1 MIYFAPKHE
10 YIHYG
15 QHRFGW
21 KCVMRAILS
30 RVTVSTTISNC
41 DYILDD
47 WFEKTFR
54 WAPQQHL
61 EPYTIPFITFMH
73 DPILSQSFR
82 KRSSSL
88 FMTRQKNQM
97 RGLLT
102 RLQLA
107 RHSSSNELNLLQS
120 VVVFSHYHA
129 RQLHLAFNRSLPF
142 TLTVIPH
149 PVFFDDAGIDEER
162 SLFQPAA
169 FEHVPRVFFIG
180 WWLRRYDTFLHL
192 NAAQKIILLKEVEGV
207 GAIDHVI
214 FELRTAMSPR
224 RPPSSRRL
232 QPSLSAHEIN
242 ELTERYNIRLC
253 PFISSSSE
261 YDEILKSSV
270 IFIDVYDASANNVV
284 LECIY
289 FCTPLLACRH
299 PAIIEYLGEDYP
311 FYFSTLREANLKIA
325 SPNLIWQTHVY
336 LRQMD
341 KAHLHIHHFV
351 DTFKNIQTR
360 PSVTQPPLP
369 FV

>member
-1 MIYFAPKHE
+1 
-10 YIHYG
+10 
-15 QHRFGW
+15 
-21 KCVMRAILS
+21 MRDILS
-30 RVTVSTTISNC
+30 KVTTSTSISNC
-41 DYILDD
+41 EYILDD

-54 WAPQQHL
+54 WGPRQHR

-73 DPILSQSFR
+73 DPILSLSFR
-82 KRSSSL
+82 KRASSL
-88 FMTRQKNQM
+88 FMTRQKNKM
-97 RGLLT
+97 RSLLS

-107 RHSSSNELNLLQS
+107 GHSSNELNLLQS
-120 VVVFSHYHA
+120 VIVFSHYHA
-129 RQLHLAFNRSLPF
+129 RQLYLAFNRVLPF
-142 TLTVIPH
+142 TLTVIYH

-162 SLFQPAA
+162 ALFQPAL
-169 FEHVPRVFFIG
+169 FEREPRVFFIG
-180 WWLRRYDTFLHL
+180 WWLRRYDRFLHL
-192 NAAQKIILLKEVEGV
+192 NAAQKIILLKEIEGE

-214 FELRTAMSPR
+214 FELRAAMSPC

-232 QPSLSAHEIN
+232 QPSLSAREIN
-242 ELTERYNIRLC
+242 KLMYQYNIRLC

-311 FYFSTLREANLKIA
+311 FYFSTLKEANLKIA
-325 SPNLIWQTHVY
+325 SPKLIWQTHVY
-336 LRQMD
+336 LRQLD

-351 DTFKNIQTR
+351 DAFKNIR
-360 PSVTQPPLP
+360 SSVTPPTLSII
-369 FV
+369 